1 MITVILMM
9 NVMIIKQRMNNK
21 NNESTASVCGN
32 KNNNKQIFH
41 AFLFN
46 IRSYS
51 PEVINI
57 ILLRVNNYWYW
68 TKKDMEYLFYY
79 MAPAPNNISE
89 NKG

>member
-21 NNESTASVCGN
+21 NNKSTVCGN

-46 IRSYS
+46 IRNYS

-57 ILLRVNNYWYW
+57 ILLRVNNY
-68 TKKDMEYLFYY
+68 
-79 MAPAPNNISE
+79 
-89 NKG
+89 

>member
-21 NNESTASVCGN
+21 NNKSTASVCGN

-46 IRSYS
+46 IRNYS

-57 ILLRVNNYWYW
+57 ILLRVNNYWY
-68 TKKDMEYLFYY
+68 
-79 MAPAPNNISE
+79 
-89 NKG
+89 

>member
-21 NNESTASVCGN
+21 NNKSTASVCGN

-51 PEVINI
+51 PEV
-57 ILLRVNNYWYW
+57 
-68 TKKDMEYLFYY
+68 
-79 MAPAPNNISE
+79 S
-89 NKG
+89 NK